1 MNIYEAALAK
11 WGENAQLK
19 QLAEE
24 CSELAVEALH
34 RAKGRQNHNKL
45 LEELIDCELMI
56 EQMKLVYDPVTWAQM
71 RKLKEAKLQKALAV
85 EPRMPEVAN
94 E

>member
-1 MNIYEAALAK
+1 MTIFEAALAR
-11 WGENAQLK
+11 WGECAQLK

-34 RAKGRQNHNKL
+34 RAKGRPNHSEL
-45 LEELIDCELMI
+45 LEELIDVELMI
-56 EQMKLVYDPVTWAQM
+56 DQMRLMYDPVTWAQM
-71 RKLKEAKLQKALAV
+71 RKFKEAKLQKALAV
-85 EPRMPEVAN
+85 EPRMPEIAN